1 MTLPLIIEPE
11 QLKAH
16 LGDENLLLIDL
27 CNEQNWQHAHLPGAI
42 HVSPQELVS
51 GEAHAP
57 GSLPDIDRLNNL
69 FTRIGL
75 TEDSHLVVYDDEGGG
90 WAGRFIWTLD
100 IIGHSNY
107 SYLNGG
113 LRAWHDDGGE
123 LTQSVTNP
131 EVKPQ
136 AVKLFFQAMMEKEDI
151 LKRLGDAD
159 FLIWDARGPEEYRG
173 EKITANKA
181 GHIPGAVH
189 CEWTELM
196 DMNNSYRIRKDAEAY
211 LKNKGI
217 DANKT
222 IVTHCHTHHRSGFTY
237 LVGKSLGFDIKAY
250 PGSWS
255 EWGNDPDLPV
265 QTG

>member
-16 LGDENLLLIDL
+16 LSDENLLLIDL

-51 GEAHAP
+51 GEPHAP

-196 DMNNSYRIRKDAEAY
+196 DMDNSYRIRKDAEAY

-217 DANKT
+217 DTNKT